1 VECDACV
8 CKEVFSSFPALQELE
23 MPVNALRGVTVD
35 AVHFLQLQVIV
46 THMHVN
52 VMCSLLGM
60 LF

>member
-1 VECDACV
+1 
-8 CKEVFSSFPALQELE
+8 